1 MIFCVERET
10 EDIQIVI
17 AVLAFA
23 QTRPMMVAATA
34 SCSSTQRLAT
44 FDNETPCFF
53 AISEAARRT
62 A

>member
-23 QTRPMMVAATA
+23 QTRPDDGGSHRLMFQHPAAGNVR
-34 SCSSTQRLAT
+34 Q
-44 FDNETPCFF
+44 
-53 AISEAARRT
+53 
-62 A
+62 